1 MLARE
6 VTGKFTKISIGSVPI
21 SYRFIL
27 GYWFY
32 LECPMKFI
40 RRIGWIAVG
49 FTYFLVA
56 LGGTVR
62 ATDSGLS
69 CPDWPLCYGKAY
81 AAIDYHTFLEQFHRY
96 MAAIVSV
103 LVVTLAI
110 SAFLWAR
117 RERHLLIPALI
128 APVLLI
134 IQIVLGGLTVL
145 WKLPPTIITAHL
157 GTALAIFAMV
167 ITIAVM
173 AGKPQ
178 VSKESPAKTRKFAR
192 LAMTNALLVYGLM
205 LSGSYVVGS
214 GASLACTG
222 WPFCT
227 PQFWAITNHLADI
240 NILHRLVATF
250 VGLVLIWT
258 LFSAWRRRKVA
269 PGQAWVALAAGI
281 LFVAQAIVGGLIV
294 LLDKPGFV
302 AGLHLALATAVWG
315 MLVVLAAL
323 AAHQLRSAPQEWDD
337 GTEESEGETVI
348 GSNSAKKE
356 AGLVRQTINNYV
368 DLMKPHVT
376 VLLLGTTAAAMAIAE
391 RGLPPVGLLLATLL
405 GGAMAAGSANCI
417 NCYIDR
423 DIDQIMGRTQR
434 RSLPAGKVQPQQALT
449 FGIVLAIGAFV
460 ILSLFVNLL
469 SAALA
474 CSAIVFYV
482 FVYTLGLK
490 RTSAQNIVIGGAAG
504 AVPVLVGW
512 AAVTNTVTLPA
523 VWLFAIIFY
532 WTPPHFWALSLLI
545 QKDYEKARVPMLPV
559 VMGEN
564 ETRKQIFLYS
574 LMLLAVTLVLFAM
587 RAMGYIYLVAAV
599 VLGGILLYMA
609 IRLLRDKTKSRAK
622 TLFWYSNCYLAM
634 IFAAMVIDRVIH

>member
-1 MLARE
+1 
-6 VTGKFTKISIGSVPI
+6 
-21 SYRFIL
+21 
-27 GYWFY
+27 
-32 LECPMKFI
+32 MKFI

-81 AAIDYHTFLEQFHRY
+81 VAIDYHTFLEQFHRY
-96 MAAIVSV
+96 VAAIVSV

-117 RERHLLIPALI
+117 RERHLLVPALI

-167 ITIAVM
+167 ITMAVM

-178 VSKESPAKTRKFAR
+178 VSKEPSAKTRKFAR
-192 LAMTNALLVYGLM
+192 LVMTSALLVYGLM

-222 WPFCT
+222 WPLCT

-240 NILHRLVATF
+240 NILHRLAATF

-323 AAHQLRSAPQEWDD
+323 AAHQLRSAPQEWDESA
-337 GTEESEGETVI
+337 EESESETVP

-356 AGLVRQTINNYV
+356 AGLLRQTINNYV

-423 DIDQIMGRTQR
+423 DIDQLMGRTQR